1 MRLKQNKMNCKEA
14 FKKLQ
19 DGNKRFVTSTQINH
33 QVGISNNPNL
43 VSSQEPF
50 AVILTCSDSRV
61 GVNTIFDAKLGDLFI
76 IKNAGNITSK
86 STLATMEYAISVLEV
101 KLILVLSHQNCGA
114 VQYAETHPET
124 NKVRKDK
131 NLNFLLQQIRFV
143 LSKNNKLTTEE
154 ITKKNA
160 IHSAEDI
167 IENSIIIAEKVKE
180 ETVKIITGY
189 YKISTGKVEFHK
201 YKSL

>member
-1 MRLKQNKMNCKEA
+1 MNCKEA

-33 QVGISNNPNL
+33 QVGISNNTYL

-61 GVNTIFDAKLGDLFI
+61 GINTIFDTKLGDLFV

-86 STLATMEYAISVLEV
+86 STLATMEYAISQLNVR
-101 KLILVLSHQNCGA
+101 LIVVLSHQNCGA
-114 VQYAETHPET
+114 VKYAETHPET
-124 NKVRKDK
+124 TSDKDK
-131 NLNFLLQQIRFV
+131 NLNFLLKQIRFV
-143 LSKNNKLTTEE
+143 LSENKEVTTEE
-154 ITKKNA
+154 IIIKNA
-160 IHSAEDI
+160 LHSAKDI
-167 IENSIIIAEKVKE
+167 IANSIIIAEKVKE
-180 ETVKIITGY
+180 ESVKIITGY
-189 YKISTGKVEFHK
+189 YQISTGKVEFHK

>member
-1 MRLKQNKMNCKEA
+1 MNCKEA

-19 DGNKRFVTSTQINH
+19 KGNKRFVTSTQINH
-33 QVGISNNPNL
+33 QVGISNNTNL
-43 VSSQEPF
+43 VSSQKPF

-61 GVNTIFDAKLGDLFI
+61 GINTIFDTKLGDLFV

-86 STLATMEYAISVLEV
+86 STLATMEYAISQLNVR
-101 KLILVLSHQNCGA
+101 LILVLSHQNCGA
-114 VQYAETHPET
+114 VKYAKTHPET
-124 NKVRKDK
+124 ANDKDK
-131 NLNFLLQQIRFV
+131 NLNFLLKQIRFV
-143 LSKNNKLTTEE
+143 LSENNKLTTEE

-160 IHSAEDI
+160 LHSAADI
-167 IENSIIIAEKVKE
+167 LENSMIIAEKVKE
-180 ETVKIITGY
+180 KNVKIITGY